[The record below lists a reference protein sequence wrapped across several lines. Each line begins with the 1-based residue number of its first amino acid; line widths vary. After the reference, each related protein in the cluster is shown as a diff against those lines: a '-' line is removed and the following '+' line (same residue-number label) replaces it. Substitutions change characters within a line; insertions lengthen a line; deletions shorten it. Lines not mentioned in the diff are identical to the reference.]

1 MSSDI
6 TSSLTASLMEG
17 LYLMLV
23 GMSFVLA
30 FLTIVVFSLGILA
43 RLAPEEPAPIKDP
56 ADKKKQNDQRLLA
69 VISAA
74 VHRYREDQNQK

>member
-6 TSSLTASLMEG
+6 TSSLMEG

-43 RLAPEEPAPIKDP
+43 RLAPEEPAPVRGP

>member
-6 TSSLTASLMEG
+6 TASIMEG

-43 RLAPEEPAPIKDP
+43 RLAPEEPAPVKGP
-56 ADKKKQNDQRLLA
+56 ADKKKHNDQRLLA

>member
-1 MSSDI
+1 MTNDI
-6 TSSLTASLMEG
+6 TASLMEG

-43 RLAPEEPAPIKDP
+43 RLAPEEPTPIKGP

>member
-6 TSSLTASLMEG
+6 TASIMEG

-43 RLAPEEPAPIKDP
+43 RLAPEEPAPVRGP